1 MNTLR
6 ACAVIGLGLSLAFA
20 SGCSDSKSNAKDG
33 SAGGNRGTGG
43 RGGGGTGGRTTT
55 NTGQACTYT
64 TSSGTPATLNPGQSF
79 TNNCVRYTC
88 VSGTDFT
95 SSGSPCSDAG
105 TTTPDTRP
113 GPDVAA
119 PTDTAR
125 PVDTRTP
132 VDTDGGRDVQ
142 PSEAGRQDTAKPL
155 DVGAPDVAVP
165 ADTAPPAPDLA
176 ALADLPIVC
185 TKGGTSYNPGEE
197 YAPDI
202 CNTCI
207 CLSTGD
213 FACTNRV
220 CQVDAGGID

>member
-6 ACAVIGLGLSLAFA
+6 VCAVIGLGLSLAFA
-20 SGCSDSKSNAKDG
+20 AGCSDSKSNAKDG

-43 RGGGGTGGRTTT
+43 GGGTGGRDAAS
-55 NTGQACTYT
+55 TGQVCTYT
-64 TSSGTPATLNPGQSF
+64 TSSGTTATLNPGGSF

-88 VSGTDFT
+88 VGGTNFT

-105 TTTPDTRP
+105 PTPTPDTRL
-113 GPDVAA
+113 GPDLAT

-125 PVDTRTP
+125 PVDTGTP
-132 VDTDGGRDVQ
+132 VDTGGRDVQ

-155 DVGAPDVAVP
+155 DVGAPDLAVTG
-165 ADTAPPAPDLA
+165 DTASPVPDLA
-176 ALADLPIVC
+176 APADLPIVC
-185 TKGGTSYNPGEE
+185 THGGTGYNPGEQ
-197 YAPDI
+197 YAPDTCNI
-202 CNTCI
+202 CV

-220 CQVDAGGID
+220 CVVDADGID